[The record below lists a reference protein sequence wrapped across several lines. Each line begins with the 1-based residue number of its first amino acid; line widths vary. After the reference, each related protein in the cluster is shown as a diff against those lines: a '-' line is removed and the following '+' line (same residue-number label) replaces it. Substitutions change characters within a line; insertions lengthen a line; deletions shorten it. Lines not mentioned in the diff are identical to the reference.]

1 MTKFL
6 ITVFAA
12 IALAQPA
19 LSVAG
24 VKPADSGAKPKP
36 SSFVPHPHTNH
47 HVYGAPIGPAIVG
60 HRTTPHHKHAPKK
73 QSSSAAMRSK
83 LADNH

>member
-1 MTKFL
+1 MTKF
-6 ITVFAA
+6 V
-12 IALAQPA
+12 IAVLSAVTLVQPA

-24 VKPADSGAKPKP
+24 DKQTDSGAKPN
-36 SSFVPHPHTNH
+36 SYVPHPHTNH

-60 HRTTPHHKHAPKK
+60 HRKTPYHKHAPKK